1 MGVVIKQSFW
11 SSFWAYI
18 GVVLGYLSTLLIL
31 PTFMTL
37 EEMGLFRLVFSN
49 ALLIA
54 PFITLGMPG
63 TYLKFFPEFR
73 ENVEQDK
80 RIYSFQLFTI
90 LAAAALFG
98 IFVFFFDDWIESY
111 FAAEAPEYNQ
121 YIWVSFGIMVLH
133 ALFLHFHAFSRS
145 HFDIILP
152 NFLKEVYLRLGNIVL
167 VGFYAVGLL
176 TFNDMLYAILIVYG
190 SSVGIQLWFLLKN
203 HNFHLSLQLF
213 KISNEWYKKLTNF
226 STYSLALTASTSI
239 YSNIS
244 FAMIASTLGNS
255 LNGIY
260 TVCFYIGVVIEMP
273 KRSMAQ
279 IMSPILSKAYKENNF
294 EKIESLYKRSSL
306 TLGSI
311 ALLFFLG
318 ICCNLNDLFNLI
330 PKGES
335 FRLGT
340 YVVFSV
346 AVAKVVDMIFSVN
359 SDIIIYSKYYKYNL
373 LFFIPC
379 ALLII
384 WFNDLFLP
392 TLGITGAGISFL
404 LATVL
409 FNVVKFIFIWYKF
422 KIVPF
427 SKGHI
432 SLFLVSGVIYAIFW
446 FTPLT
451 GNPIFDVILRSA
463 GITILFLTSI
473 YIFKISPDINNLIRV
488 VFSKYLNIQLPPYEK
503 QS

>member
-11 SSFWAYI
+11 SSLWAYV

-31 PTFMTL
+31 PTFMSL

-73 ENVEQDK
+73 DDVAQDK

-98 IFVFFFDDWIESY
+98 LFVYFFDDWIESY
-111 FAAEAPEYNQ
+111 FSAEAPEYNQ
-121 YIWVSFGIMVLH
+121 YLWVSFGILVLH
-133 ALFLHFHAFSRS
+133 ALFLHFHAYSRS
-145 HFDIILP
+145 HFDIVLP
-152 NFLKEVYLRLGNIVL
+152 NFLKEVYLRVGNILL
-167 VGFYAVGLL
+167 VGLYATGLL
-176 TFNDMLYAILIVYG
+176 SFGYMIYAILIVYG
-190 SSVGIQLWFLLKN
+190 SSIGIQLWFLLRK
-203 HNFHLSLQLF
+203 HEFNFSLELF
-213 KISNEWYKKLTNF
+213 KIPTEWYKKIAKF

-279 IMSPILSKAYKENNF
+279 IMSPILSKAYKDNNF
-294 EKIESLYKRSSL
+294 EEIESLYKRSSL

-318 ICCNLNDLFNLI
+318 ICCNLNDLFNII

-346 AVAKVVDMIFSVN
+346 AVAKVIDMVFSVN

-373 LFFIPC
+373 IFFIPC

-392 TLGITGAGISFL
+392 TMGITGAGISFL

-409 FNVVKFIFIWYKF
+409 FNVVKFVFIWYKF
-422 KIVPF
+422 KLVPF
-427 SKGHI
+427 SKSHI
-432 SLFLVSGVIYAIFW
+432 SLFLVSGVIYALFW
-446 FTPLT
+446 FLPLT
-451 GNPIFDVILRSA
+451 GNPILDVILRSA
-463 GITILFLTSI
+463 GITVLFLTSI
-473 YIFKISPDINNLIRV
+473 YIFNISPDINNLIKV
-488 VFSKYLNIQLPPYEK
+488 VFSRYLNIQLPPNEK